1 MVSEQHSQDLS
12 SRFSSFSEQEQLIY
26 QLGYLDALQNLERS
40 ASGLERRLRS
50 SISSRGGNVPT
61 TGTRERT

>member
-1 MVSEQHSQDLS
+1 MVSEQHSQDSPSL
-12 SRFSSFSEQEQLIY
+12 FSSFSEREQLIY

-50 SISSRGGNVPT
+50 SIFSRGGNVPT
-61 TGTRERT
+61 TGTPKRT